1 MHATVIWH
9 AMRRRSTKVPA
20 HKLTPQ
26 GATKTPVQGPRN
38 ATQRDPGLVRLRR
51 PMINF
56 PTRFPMQPLDHLR
69 STTSQRQEHRPGPA
83 VPFPGPSL
91 DPRWTLAGLRHDGL
105 GTVPRIGP
113 LEPIHVGP
121 VSQFCGAGRVSSPWL
136 AAPVSFGRP
145 FFVAA
150 LRARLRSA
158 NGRSRRLVRSN
169 SLLAL
174 H

>member
-1 MHATVIWH
+1 MPCDDGAQKCQPTNC
-9 AMRRRSTKVPA
+9 P
-20 HKLTPQ
+20 PQ

-69 STTSQRQEHRPGPA
+69 STTSQRQDTGLALRCRFLG
-83 VPFPGPSL
+83 
-91 DPRWTLAGLRHDGL
+91 PRWALAGLRHDGL
-105 GTVPRIGP
+105 GTVPRTGP

-121 VSQFCGAGRVSSPWL
+121 VSQFCCAGRVSSPWL

-145 FFVAA
+145 FF
-150 LRARLRSA
+150 
-158 NGRSRRLVRSN
+158 
-169 SLLAL
+169 SLPLCGLA
-174 H
+174 